1 MVSEAFRRLLE
12 HFPEHAH
19 ALPFVVAATRF
30 DDEGPSFRLD
40 TKTLLTALIIAV
52 ITGVATAAWATYST
66 AKELTVQF
74 SYLSRQIAE
83 TQAKVDQHSSS
94 ATANQLALAE
104 RMARVETQI
113 GMQGNRK

>member
-1 MVSEAFRRLLE
+1 VKPSAAFLE
-12 HFPEHAH
+12 HFPDTRTRF
-19 ALPFVVAATRF
+19 LSWLRLTRF

-94 ATANQLALAE
+94 AIANQLALSE
-104 RMARVETQI
+104 RMARVETMI